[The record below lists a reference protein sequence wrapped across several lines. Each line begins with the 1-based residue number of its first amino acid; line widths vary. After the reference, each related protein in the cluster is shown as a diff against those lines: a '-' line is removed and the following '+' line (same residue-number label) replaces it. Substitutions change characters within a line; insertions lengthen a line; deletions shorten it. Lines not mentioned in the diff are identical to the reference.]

1 MKAENYWQMF
11 IETGAPELY
20 LMYTQAKKTEE
31 GYVFDGTSPGATGNQ
46 LQ

>member
-1 MKAENYWQMF
+1 MKAENYWHMF
-11 IETGAPELY
+11 LETGAPELY

-31 GYVFDGTSPGATGNQ
+31 SYVFDSTGSDTTRNK

>member
-1 MKAENYWQMF
+1 MFSRDYWNLF

-20 LMYTQAKKTEE
+20 LMYSNAKRMEE
-31 GYVFDGTSPGATGNQ
+31 RYVSDSAGFSPESVA

>member
-1 MKAENYWQMF
+1 MKAENYWHMF
-11 IETGAPELY
+11 LETGAPELY

-31 GYVFDGTSPGATGNQ
+31 SYVFDSAGSDITSNK